1 MRLLEFLCDVGIFNK
16 GINMVKR
23 TLSSDQFLKDIQ
35 GKNLNF
41 LIGAGASAGLVNTL
55 DLSQLGE
62 SFEDLYSDKELSPQ
76 QRMALD
82 LIWFRSW
89 IQDTLITKEKIDK
102 ISTDNPK
109 GEKVFQN
116 YKRFISNL
124 GNFLDREGY
133 DKPKRANIFTTNYDS
148 LFELAFDEMAQDQ
161 RLVYFN
167 DGSRGFLNRYISTE
181 NFNLNISHSAMSDNF
196 QRSIPTIN
204 LLKIHGSITW
214 DLEDQKIKATINNGV
229 FKKVKTDADKIFN
242 HIDLDNFPVINRLF
256 FRKDSNSVKEFEKDK
271 LTIQTGLKEELAKF
285 EPSNS
290 KAQQLGD
297 DLASDYSSVDVKP
310 PTNEEIKEGYLQ
322 IKKWKEPQPIC
333 KDEICSLDDFE
344 KDYHKLQ
351 VVNPTKDKF
360 RETVFQQNYY
370 QLLRML
376 SFELEKQDSVLIV
389 FGFSFADEHILEI
402 VRRSIINPY
411 LKIYVICYNERSK
424 RDLED
429 KLSDA
434 GLNKIDFIPYS
445 DVHDGGDYTPIGD
458 FNYLNWLFDEKSS
471 NEE

>member
-1 MRLLEFLCDVGIFNK
+1 MTIK
-16 GINMVKR
+16 

-41 LIGAGASAGLVNTL
+41 LIGAGASVGLVNTL

-62 SFEDLYSDKELSPQ
+62 SFEDLYSDKQLTSQ
-76 QRMALD
+76 QRAALD
-82 LIWFRSW
+82 LIWFKSW
-89 IQDTLITKEKIDK
+89 IQDTLITKEKIDE
-102 ISTDNPK
+102 ISAKKSDGRKTF
-109 GEKVFQN
+109 EN
-116 YKRFISNL
+116 YKRFVNNL
-124 GNFLDREGY
+124 GNFLNREGY

-148 LFELAFDEMAQDQ
+148 LFELAFDEVAQDQ
-161 RLVYFN
+161 RMIYFN

-214 DLEDQKIKATINNGV
+214 DLEDQRIKATINNDI
-229 FKKVKTDADKIFN
+229 FKEVIIAADEVIN
-242 HIDLDNFPVINRLF
+242 NIDLKDFSIIDKLF
-256 FRKDSNSVKEFEKDK
+256 FHKKKLSDAEEKDSLQSLKSELSMFNEYSQDDFFANLNETPSPK
-271 LTIQTGLKEELAKF
+271 LLK
-285 EPSNS
+285 
-290 KAQQLGD
+290 
-297 DLASDYSSVDVKP
+297 
-310 PTNEEIKEGYLQ
+310 
-322 IKKWKEPQPIC
+322 
-333 KDEICSLDDFE
+333 FE

-376 SFELEKQDSVLIV
+376 SFELEKRDSVLIV

-411 LKIYVICYNERSK
+411 LKVYVICYNENSR
-424 RDLED
+424 RDLEN
-429 KLSDA
+429 KL
-434 GLNKIDFIPYS
+434 GNVGPNKIEFIPYR
-445 DVHDGGDYTPIGD
+445 DVHDGGDCTPSGD
-458 FNYLNWLFDEKSS
+458 FNYLNYLFDGKSS
-471 NEE
+471 SEE

>member
-1 MRLLEFLCDVGIFNK
+1 MTIK
-16 GINMVKR
+16 

-35 GKNLNF
+35 GKNLNL
-41 LIGAGASAGLVNTL
+41 LIGAGASVGLVNTL

-62 SFEDLYSDKELSPQ
+62 SFEDLYSDKQLTSQ
-76 QRMALD
+76 QRAALD
-82 LIWFRSW
+82 LIWFKSW
-89 IQDTLITKEKIDK
+89 IQDTLITKEKIDE
-102 ISTDNPK
+102 ISAKKSDGRKTF
-109 GEKVFQN
+109 EN
-116 YKRFISNL
+116 YKRFVNNL
-124 GNFLDREGY
+124 GNFLNREGY

-148 LFELAFDEMAQDQ
+148 LFELAFDEVAQDQ
-161 RLVYFN
+161 RMIYFN

-214 DLEDQKIKATINNGV
+214 DLEDQRIKATINNDI
-229 FKKVKTDADKIFN
+229 FKEVIIAADEVIN
-242 HIDLDNFPVINRLF
+242 NIDLKDFSIIDKLF
-256 FRKDSNSVKEFEKDK
+256 FHKKKLSDAEEKDSLQSLKSELSMFNEYSQDDFFANLNETPSPK
-271 LTIQTGLKEELAKF
+271 LLK
-285 EPSNS
+285 
-290 KAQQLGD
+290 
-297 DLASDYSSVDVKP
+297 
-310 PTNEEIKEGYLQ
+310 
-322 IKKWKEPQPIC
+322 
-333 KDEICSLDDFE
+333 FE

-376 SFELEKQDSVLIV
+376 SFELEKRDSVLIV

>member
-1 MRLLEFLCDVGIFNK
+1 MTIK
-16 GINMVKR
+16 

-41 LIGAGASAGLVNTL
+41 LIGAGASVGLVNTL

-62 SFEDLYSDKELSPQ
+62 SFEDLYSDKQLTSQ
-76 QRMALD
+76 QRAALD
-82 LIWFRSW
+82 LIWFKSW
-89 IQDTLITKEKIDK
+89 IQDTLITKEKIDE
-102 ISTDNPK
+102 ISAKKSDGRKTF
-109 GEKVFQN
+109 EN
-116 YKRFISNL
+116 YKRFVNNL
-124 GNFLDREGY
+124 GNFLNREGY

-148 LFELAFDEMAQDQ
+148 LFELAFDEVAQDQ
-161 RLVYFN
+161 RMIYFN

-214 DLEDQKIKATINNGV
+214 DLEDQRIKATINNDI
-229 FKKVKTDADKIFN
+229 FKEVIIAADEVIN
-242 HIDLDNFPVINRLF
+242 NIDLKDFSIIDKLF
-256 FRKDSNSVKEFEKDK
+256 FHKKKLSDAEEKDSLQSLKSELSMFNEYSQDDFFANLNETPSPK
-271 LTIQTGLKEELAKF
+271 LLK
-285 EPSNS
+285 
-290 KAQQLGD
+290 
-297 DLASDYSSVDVKP
+297 
-310 PTNEEIKEGYLQ
+310 
-322 IKKWKEPQPIC
+322 
-333 KDEICSLDDFE
+333 FE

-376 SFELEKQDSVLIV
+376 SFELEKRDSVLIV

-402 VRRSIINPY
+402 FRRSIINPY
-411 LKIYVICYNERSK
+411 LKVYVICYNERSK

>member
-1 MRLLEFLCDVGIFNK
+1 MTIK
-16 GINMVKR
+16 

-41 LIGAGASAGLVNTL
+41 LIGAGASVGLVNTL

-62 SFEDLYSDKELSPQ
+62 SFEDLYSDKQLTSQ
-76 QRMALD
+76 QRAALD
-82 LIWFRSW
+82 LIWFKSW
-89 IQDTLITKEKIDK
+89 IQDTLITKEKIDE
-102 ISTDNPK
+102 ISAKKSDGRKTF
-109 GEKVFQN
+109 EN
-116 YKRFISNL
+116 YKRFVNNL
-124 GNFLDREGY
+124 GNFLNREGY

-148 LFELAFDEMAQDQ
+148 LFELAFDEVAQDQ
-161 RLVYFN
+161 RMIYFN

-214 DLEDQKIKATINNGV
+214 DLEDQRIKATINNDI
-229 FKKVKTDADKIFN
+229 FKEVIIVADEVIN
-242 HIDLDNFPVINRLF
+242 NIDLKDFSIIDKLF
-256 FRKDSNSVKEFEKDK
+256 FHKKKLSDAEEKDSLQSLKSELSMFNEYSQDDFFANLNETPSPK
-271 LTIQTGLKEELAKF
+271 LLK
-285 EPSNS
+285 
-290 KAQQLGD
+290 
-297 DLASDYSSVDVKP
+297 
-310 PTNEEIKEGYLQ
+310 
-322 IKKWKEPQPIC
+322 
-333 KDEICSLDDFE
+333 FE

-376 SFELEKQDSVLIV
+376 SFELEKRDSVLIV

-411 LKIYVICYNERSK
+411 LKVYVICYNENSR
-424 RDLED
+424 RDLEN
-429 KLSDA
+429 KL
-434 GLNKIDFIPYS
+434 GNVGPNKIEFIPYR
-445 DVHDGGDYTPIGD
+445 DVHDGGDCTPSGD
-458 FNYLNWLFDEKSS
+458 FNYLNYLFDGKSS
-471 NEE
+471 SEE